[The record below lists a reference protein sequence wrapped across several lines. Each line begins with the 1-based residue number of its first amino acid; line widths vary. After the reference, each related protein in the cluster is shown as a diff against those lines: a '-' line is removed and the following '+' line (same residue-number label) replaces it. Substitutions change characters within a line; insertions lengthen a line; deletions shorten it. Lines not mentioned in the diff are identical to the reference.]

1 MKPVLLLD
9 VVGLTPRQVQAD
21 VTPHLASLAA
31 RGGMSPMGAVLPA
44 VTCSAQAT
52 MLTGVLPS
60 AHGAVGNGWCD
71 PASRDVA
78 LWRQSNHLVDGEKIY
93 EAARK
98 LDPSFT
104 CAKLFWWWNMGA
116 AVDRS
121 ITPRPYY
128 FADGAKQVAIYST
141 PPEYGE
147 AQERRHGA
155 FPFFD
160 FWGPKAGLP
169 SSRWIADVTI
179 ATLEEHRPTLTMAY
193 LPHLDYDHQRFG
205 PTDPRSV
212 QALREVDGVIGDL
225 VAAADRNG
233 AETIVVSEYGIRDVS
248 RPVHI
253 NRALRDAGLLAVRP
267 TPKGDVLDT
276 FASRAFAVADHQV
289 AHVYCQGD
297 TSIAA
302 ARELL
307 EGLPGVASV
316 LDQDGKREAGL
327 DHPNAGT
334 LVALSEPDAWFT
346 YYYWSDPAGEPDFA
360 RTVDIHRKPG
370 YDPVEMFVD
379 PDLKVP
385 ALRVA
390 RRLAQKKLGMRYLL
404 DVIPLD
410 ASLIKGSHGLLPED
424 PEDGPIWLSS
434 MPLDGDLDGGLG
446 SSGAVPMTSVK
457 ARVLAALQR

>member
-21 VTPHLASLAA
+21 VTPHLAALAA

-52 MLTGVLPS
+52 MLTGALPS

-71 PASRDVA
+71 PASREVA
-78 LWRQSNHLVDGEKIY
+78 LWRQSNHLVGGEKVY
-93 EAARK
+93 ETARK

-141 PPEYGE
+141 PPEFGE
-147 AQERRHGA
+147 AQEQRHGA

-169 SSRWIADVTI
+169 SSRWIADATI
-179 ATLEEHRPTLTMAY
+179 STLEEHRPTLTMAY

-212 QALREVDGVIGDL
+212 QALREIDAVIGDL
-225 VAAADRNG
+225 VAAADRHG

-289 AHVYCQGD
+289 AHVYCQNEAD
-297 TSIAA
+297 EAA

-307 EGLPGVASV
+307 TGLPGVAAV
-316 LDQDGKREAGL
+316 LDAEGKRDAGL
-327 DHPNAGT
+327 DHPNAGA
-334 LVALSEPDAWFT
+334 LVALSDPDAWFT

-390 RRLAQKKLGMRYLL
+390 RRLAQKKLGMRYLM

-410 ASLIKGSHGLLPED
+410 ASLIKGSHGLIPED
-424 PEDGPIWLSS
+424 PQDGPIWLSS
-434 MPLDGDLDGGLG
+434 MAVDDDPGGG
-446 SSGAVPMTSVK
+446 TVPMTSVK

>member
-21 VTPHLASLAA
+21 VTPHLAALAA

-52 MLTGVLPS
+52 MLTGALPS

-71 PASRDVA
+71 PASKDVA
-78 LWRQSNHLVDGEKIY
+78 LWRQSNHLVGGEKVY

-179 ATLEEHRPTLTMAY
+179 ATLEEHRPTLTMA
-193 LPHLDYDHQRFG
+193 
-205 PTDPRSV
+205 
-212 QALREVDGVIGDL
+212 
-225 VAAADRNG
+225 
-233 AETIVVSEYGIRDVS
+233 
-248 RPVHI
+248 
-253 NRALRDAGLLAVRP
+253 
-267 TPKGDVLDT
+267 
-276 FASRAFAVADHQV
+276 
-289 AHVYCQGD
+289 
-297 TSIAA
+297 
-302 ARELL
+302 
-307 EGLPGVASV
+307 
-316 LDQDGKREAGL
+316 
-327 DHPNAGT
+327 
-334 LVALSEPDAWFT
+334 
-346 YYYWSDPAGEPDFA
+346 
-360 RTVDIHRKPG
+360 
-370 YDPVEMFVD
+370 
-379 PDLKVP
+379 
-385 ALRVA
+385 
-390 RRLAQKKLGMRYLL
+390 
-404 DVIPLD
+404 
-410 ASLIKGSHGLLPED
+410 
-424 PEDGPIWLSS
+424 
-434 MPLDGDLDGGLG
+434 
-446 SSGAVPMTSVK
+446 
-457 ARVLAALQR
+457 